1 MLDKAYVS
9 IIEWSGLL
17 DEPARIALLTRVLG
31 MDGYLA
37 RQAVRRG
44 LPQVVLR
51 TDVDK
56 AEAALDAFHA
66 VGVLAFAPTQSQLD
80 ERADFHA
87 AKRLIA
93 GSGATYLVE
102 AWRGE
107 PRTFD
112 AARTFLLV
120 RASLRATETGPMPDQ
135 GSTFA
140 TAATMAI
147 TGVPKGVHTEFVGD
161 LDSSAG
167 RKRTAVTEIID
178 LHQADG
184 TRIRLNGDK
193 FSFDVL
199 GDSRGYTDR
208 DNMDKLAVRLSE
220 QASRAIV
227 DLDFRQFRCPPGIL
241 RTYYQSALGRVRR
254 TVEAPAF
261 DFYSVWVALMYR
273 RMSRG

>member
-17 DEPARIALLTRVLG
+17 DEAARITLLTRVLG
-31 MDGYLA
+31 MDGYHA

-44 LPQVVLR
+44 VPQVVLR

-56 AEAALDAFHA
+56 AEAALDSFHA

-87 AKRLIA
+87 AKPLTA
-93 GSGATYLVE
+93 GSAATYLAE
-102 AWRGE
+102 AWRAE

-120 RASLRATETGPMPDQ
+120 RASLRSTEKKSIVDQ
-135 GSTFA
+135 GSAIAAAALA
-140 TAATMAI
+140 TSGMPPIGHTDFEGDIDAAQ
-147 TGVPKGVHTEFVGD
+147 
-161 LDSSAG
+161 SRS
-167 RKRTAVTEIID
+167 RTTLTEIID

-199 GDSRGYTDR
+199 GDARGYTDR

-227 DLDFRQFRCPPGIL
+227 DLDFRQFRCPPSIL

-273 RMSRG
+273 RLARG

>member
-31 MDGYLA
+31 MDGYHA

-44 LPQVVLR
+44 VPQVILR

-93 GSGATYLVE
+93 GSGATYLAE

-120 RASLRATETGPMPDQ
+120 RASLRSTEKKSIVDQ
-135 GSTFA
+135 GSAFAAAA
-140 TAATMAI
+140 TATSGMPPI
-147 TGVPKGVHTEFVGD
+147 GHTDFEGD
-161 LDSSAG
+161 IASSIA
-167 RKRTAVTEIID
+167 RSRTTLTEIID

-199 GDSRGYTDR
+199 GDARGYTDR